1 MPSAATHRSTNV
13 TALSRLVR
21 LRETDRVSPVR
32 LRLVSPAA
40 ATQAGAAARVS
51 VVDGLA
57 SRSHA
62 VWRATARGRPVIG

>member
-13 TALSRLVR
+13 TALSRLVL

-40 ATQAGAAARVS
+40 ATQAAARVS

-62 VWRATARGRPVIG
+62 VWSRPVIG

>member
-21 LRETDRVSPVR
+21 LRETDRVSP
-32 LRLVSPAA
+32 AA
-40 ATQAGAAARVS
+40 ATQAGAAA
-51 VVDGLA
+51 GLA